1 MNIIFLSQHCKK
13 WGSVEV
19 DLKMII
25 TGLVLLSVLILA
37 AGGWAGYRFAMAEAR
52 EGGMASYSDLN
63 KILTEQRGNFSQFK
77 ERAEYHLDAL
87 ALRLGSLQAHVMR
100 LDALGERL
108 TQLGKLDREEFNF
121 NEAPPMGGLEGIGSD
136 EPASAADL
144 IKELDALNA
153 TLEDREW
160 KLDLLEAMLMN
171 RKLQLEVQPSGK
183 PVARGWITSRFG
195 VRFDPF
201 SGRQAMHSGVDF
213 NGRPGTEIFTVAS
226 GLVVY
231 SGDKPGYGKVVDIK
245 HGNGYVTRYGHN
257 LKNVVSV
264 GDTVTKG
271 QTIALLGSTGRSTGP
286 HVHFEVIK
294 DGQAIN
300 PVKYLSGSH

>member
-19 DLKMII
+19 GLTMIVS
-25 TGLVLLSVLILA
+25 GLVLFSVLFLA
-37 AGGWAGYRFAMAEAR
+37 AGGWVGYRFAMADAR
-52 EGGMASYSDLN
+52 ESGMASYSDLN
-63 KILTEQRGNFSQFK
+63 DVLKGQRDNFSQFK
-77 ERAEYHLDAL
+77 ERAEFHLDAL
-87 ALRLGSLQAHVMR
+87 ALRLGNLQAHVMR

-108 TQLGKLDREEFNF
+108 TQLGKLDQDEFDF
-121 NEAPPMGGLEGIGSD
+121 SQVPPMGGLEGVGTD
-136 EPASAADL
+136 EPAKASDL
-144 IKELDALNA
+144 IQELDALTA

-183 PVARGWITSRFG
+183 PVKRGWITSRFG

-201 SGRQAMHSGVDF
+201 TGRQAMHAGLDF
-213 NGRPGTEIFTVAS
+213 NGRPGTEVVTVAS

-231 SGDKPGYGKVVDIK
+231 SGDKTGYGQVVDIR
-245 HGNGYVTRYGHN
+245 HGNGYVTRYAHN
-257 LKNVVSV
+257 MKNLVAV

-294 DGQAIN
+294 DGQSIN
-300 PVKYLSGSH
+300 PINYLSTNN

>member
-19 DLKMII
+19 GLTMIVS
-25 TGLVLLSVLILA
+25 GLVLFSVLFLA
-37 AGGWAGYRFAMAEAR
+37 AGGWIGYRFAMAEAK
-52 EGGMASYSDLN
+52 ESGMASYSDLN
-63 KILTEQRGNFSQFK
+63 QVMMEQRGNFSQFK
-77 ERAEYHLDAL
+77 ERAEHHLDAL
-87 ALRLGSLQAHVMR
+87 ALRLGNLQAHVMR

-108 TQLGKLDREEFNF
+108 TKLGKLDQEEFNF

-144 IKELDALNA
+144 VKELDSLNA

-201 SGRQAMHSGVDF
+201 SGRQAMHTGVDF
-213 NGRPGTEIFTVAS
+213 NGRPGTEVIAVAS

-231 SGDKPGYGKVVDIK
+231 SDDKTGYGKVVDIK

-257 LKNVVSV
+257 MKNLVSV

-294 DGQAIN
+294 DGQVIDPIN
-300 PVKYLSGSH
+300 YLSANH